1 MISADNKNF
10 IIKIWEMLKSDG
22 QTKIGMFLIVTGATM
37 LASMN
42 FIFTINKIEIDNIA
56 IDSLDFIISNSSYT
70 YVSIVFLIIGLIMLI
85 LKYFSYYKEYV
96 VLHYSRGMVRMNKN
110 IPVEALA
117 KIERLNARGYMLHE
131 NINSYN
137 QKDVQ
142 DGYVYINEV
151 FTNNTYHN
159 GAKKVYIASL
169 GSFPYL
175 FLLGSGLR
183 NAHIKSEV
191 LEYYRIE
198 NSGKWARLKEYS
210 DKEITHTLI
219 DDDCTIDEKIK
230 DIKSRAIDDI
240 GIALSY
246 SLPIEKSVLPKELK
260 ENTLM
265 LSHNLMGIESLNCKT
280 HQERICKDLI
290 NIFAKLTSDKKRNIH
305 LFVSAQASMCIN
317 IGKFY
322 MDNAHGTLILYNF
335 ENNSKTYNW
344 SIEFNKGEIIN

>member
-22 QTKIGMFLIVTGATM
+22 QTKIGMFLIVTGTAM

-42 FIFTINKIEIDNIA
+42 FVFTINKIKIDNIS
-56 IDSLDFIISNSSYT
+56 IDSLDFTISDSSYAF
-70 YVSIVFLIIGLIMLI
+70 VSILFLIIGLIMLI
-85 LKYFSYYKEYV
+85 LKYFFYYKEYV
-96 VLHYSRGMVRMNKN
+96 ILYYSKGMSNMSDD
-110 IPVEALA
+110 IPYEALSKA
-117 KIERLNARGYMLHE
+117 EKLNARGVILHK
-131 NINSYN
+131 NINSYDEN
-137 QKDVQ
+137 FVKK
-142 DGYVYINEV
+142 GYSYISEV
-151 FTNNTYHN
+151 FLNKTFHKD
-159 GAKKVYIASL
+159 AKKVYIASL

-183 NAHIKSEV
+183 NAHAKSEV
-191 LEYYRIE
+191 LDYYRIE
-198 NSGKWARLKEYS
+198 NSGKWGRLKEFS
-210 DKEITHTLI
+210 DKQITHTLS
-219 DDDCTIDEKIK
+219 DDDCTIDDKIE

-240 GIALSY
+240 GIALAY
-246 SLPIEKSVLPKELK
+246 SFPIEKSILPNELQ

-280 HQERICKDLI
+280 HQELLCKDLI

-322 MDNAHGTLILYNF
+322 MDNAHGTLFLYNF
-335 ENNSKTYNW
+335 DNNSKTYNW
-344 SIEFNKGEIIN
+344 SIKFDKGDIN